1 MLRLYSKET
10 GSTYIKGF
18 NTKIPEDA
26 VEITEDNYEAVIANP
41 EPGKVRSHDK
51 NGLPIL
57 IDPLPATAEELAAI
71 ERSWR
76 DLAIERVKWIRER
89 YRDESDMGGAT
100 SITAARF
107 SELLTYIQKLR
118 DWPDS
123 SSFPD
128 STKRPPI
135 PGWVEEL
142 NSK

>member
-89 YRDESDMGGAT
+89 YRDEVDMGAST
-100 SITAARF
+100 TISPAQF
-107 SELLTYIQKLR
+107 SELLEYIQSLR
-118 DWPDS
+118 DWPESKD
-123 SSFPD
+123 FPEA
-128 STKRPPI
+128 TKRPTRP
-135 PGWVEEL
+135 EAT
-142 NSK
+142 